1 VRLIETHRV
10 PSGISDERLSDYL
23 PGRLQFLTSRK
34 GIKKAIKKGLVQ
46 VDGEIGHTGD
56 WIKPGQLI
64 EIFSPDLTPPRPLDI
79 KIEIIYE
86 DEHLVAINKPAGL
99 AVSGNQYHTV
109 VNAIQ
114 GQVARGATP
123 DALPWPH
130 PVHRLDAPTSG
141 LLLLAKSK
149 RAQVRLGHLF
159 AQRQVNKT
167 YQAIVC
173 GPAKAQGTIEQPLDD
188 KPSLTTYRKV
198 QEARSLKCGC
208 LSLLE
213 LHPHTGRT
221 HQLRRHLA
229 GIGLPILG
237 DKEYTPADNPLLRQ
251 KGLFL
256 CAVRLEL
263 PHPIRGEKL
272 TIALNAPAK
281 FEAMMRRA
289 QERWE
294 KFR

>member
-1 VRLIETHRV
+1 MSLIESHRV
-10 PSGISDERLSDYL
+10 PDGITAERLSDYL
-23 PGRLQFLTSRK
+23 PGQLLFLTSRK
-34 GIKKAIKKGLVQ
+34 GIKKAIKRGLVK
-46 VDGEIGHTGD
+46 VDGKVGHTGD
-56 WIKPGQLI
+56 WVKPGQLI
-64 EIFSPDLTPPRPLDI
+64 EVYSPQLSPPRPLDI
-79 KIEIIYE
+79 AISTVYE
-86 DEHLVAINKPAGL
+86 DEHLAAINKPAGL

-114 GQVARGATP
+114 GQISRGTTP

-149 RAQVRLGHLF
+149 RAQIELGHRF
-159 AQRQVNKT
+159 AERLVNKT
-167 YQAIVC
+167 YQAVVC
-173 GPAKAQGTIEQPLDD
+173 GRAEAQGKIEQALDG
-188 KPSLTTYRKV
+188 KPSLTTYRKL
-198 QEARSLKCGC
+198 QEVRSLKCGW

-213 LHPHTGRT
+213 LSPRTGRT

-237 DKEYTPADNPLLRQ
+237 DKEYTPADKPLLRQ

-263 PHPIRGEKL
+263 PHPISGENL
-272 TIALNAPAK
+272 IIALETPAK
-281 FEAMMRRA
+281 FEAMMRRS
-289 QERWE
+289 ERRWK